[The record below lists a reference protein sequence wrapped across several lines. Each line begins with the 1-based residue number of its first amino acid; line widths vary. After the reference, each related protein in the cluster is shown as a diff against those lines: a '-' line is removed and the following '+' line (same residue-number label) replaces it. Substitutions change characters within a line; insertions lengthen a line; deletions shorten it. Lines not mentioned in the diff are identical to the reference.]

1 MMSVVRHAAWP
12 LLLVGIILTFVGNQP
27 ARIVGFPQYEGPPV
41 LPERSRFGE
50 LIVVDGCLR
59 VRGYPDPTYPDRTPV
74 SLLLVWPANFTLSAK
89 GNSIQIID
97 GAGLIAARVGDEV
110 RFSGHPICSDGW
122 CLTTDI
128 GEIDLLQPLPE
139 GCPGPY
145 WIVGEEVSAVA
156 PDEPTVVSIPG
167 STLWFP
173 RQKSVKGPLVQRTAL
188 NGGELILDGDCLR
201 VGRPNP
207 IYRNQ
212 NPNLV
217 VVWPAG
223 FTPHIEDGV
232 VQIRN
237 GAGRTIARVGDKIYM
252 GGGETWFKP
261 KGTDSDRCPGKYWIA
276 HDVSHPNK
284 REVIVENRR
293 KDAVVVDIN
302 KSTLGSKF
310 DISLEDEIIEAC
322 STKRFGPKS
331 SFAPKPTRDMHIEV
345 YEIYHGRRGDLVLI
359 TKVSPKFREDSSDY
373 WYLEVVVPGAT
384 DDECR

>member
-12 LLLVGIILTFVGNQP
+12 LLLVGIILTLVGSQP
-27 ARIVGFPQYEGPPV
+27 PRIVGFPQYEGP
-41 LPERSRFGE
+41 LMLAEWSHFGE

-59 VRGYPDPTYPDRTPV
+59 VRRYPDRVDPK
-74 SLLLVWPANFTLSAK
+74 SYYQPSSAPLLLIWPANFALSFK
-89 GNSIQIID
+89 GSSIQIID

-201 VGRPNP
+201 VGRPDV
-207 IYRNQ
+207 ISRNQ

-223 FTPHIEDGV
+223 FTPHIEEGV
-232 VQIRN
+232 VHIRN
-237 GAGRTIARVGDKIYM
+237 GAGRIIARVGDKIYM

-261 KGTDSDRCPGKYWIA
+261 KGTDSERCPGKYWIA
-276 HDVSHPNK
+276 HNVRHPSK
-284 REVIVENRR
+284 FEVIVENRSE
-293 KDAVVVDIN
+293 DAVVVYV
-302 KSTLGSKF
+302 SGRRLGSK
-310 DISLEDEIIEAC
+310 DEDEIIEGC

-331 SFAPKPTRDMHIEV
+331 WFAPKPTRDLRVSV
-345 YEIYHGRRGDLVLI
+345 YDSHGVDRRQILE
-359 TKVSPKFREDSSDY
+359 TRVSPKFPEDSSDD
-373 WYLEVVVPGAT
+373 WYVEVVVPGAAG
-384 DDECR
+384 DECQ

>member
-1 MMSVVRHAAWP
+1 M
-12 LLLVGIILTFVGNQP
+12 I
-27 ARIVGFPQYEGPPV
+27 
-41 LPERSRFGE
+41 
-50 LIVVDGCLR
+50 DGCLR

-173 RQKSVKGPLVQRTAL
+173 RQKSVKGPLVQGTAL

-232 VQIRN
+232 VHIRN

-276 HDVSHPNK
+276 HDVSHPSK
-284 REVIVENRR
+284 YEVIVENRS
-293 KDAVVVDIN
+293 KDAVVVYV
-302 KSTLGSKF
+302 SGGRLGSK
-310 DISLEDEIIEAC
+310 DEDEIIEGC

-331 SFAPKPTRDMHIEV
+331 WFAPKPTRDLRVSVYDSHGVDRSHILE
-345 YEIYHGRRGDLVLI
+345 
-359 TKVSPKFREDSSDY
+359 TMASPQSPQESSDY
-373 WYLEVVVPGAT
+373 WYVEVVVPGAT
-384 DDECR
+384 DDECQ